1 MKENKKVKKMVLS
14 VLIVLFVILFIVLL
28 ILLNISTKN
37 TKVNNARYTNE
48 DIEIIK
54 QDVNNYLSD
63 KITPQGISR
72 LYGKYKGSNELNDL
86 YRCLYS
92 FVNYLPNLI
101 EVNSNNTHAYY
112 EQNKSSINKNLG
124 ITSEEEFVSLINYLK
139 EIGYKKEKFSTCKIQ
154 SDTIEDIDNYFT
166 FDLSFTF
173 ENFKNDFKVK
183 VHFANNKNA
192 NPLVFYTVYR

>member
-1 MKENKKVKKMVLS
+1 MKKNKKVKKIVLS

-124 ITSEEEFVSLINYLK
+124 ITSEE
-139 EIGYKKEKFSTCKIQ
+139 
-154 SDTIEDIDNYFT
+154 
-166 FDLSFTF
+166 
-173 ENFKNDFKVK
+173 DFG
-183 VHFANNKNA
+183 
-192 NPLVFYTVYR
+192 